1 MVAPV
6 FLQDRAATLSIFHRA
21 IVGPG
26 MNLQAAFAL
35 AAAIGENVVRPPAF
49 KIPAAPD
56 RDVLN
61 VRELER
67 AIDPAATTP
76 FWRSN
81 IPVGMIIKRNENNRL
96 RDATKPKRAQIMKI

>member
-1 MVAPV
+1 MDFEP
-6 FLQDRAATLSIFHRA
+6 
-21 IVGPG
+21 
-26 MNLQAAFAL
+26 AFAL
-35 AAAIGENVVRPPAF
+35 ATAICENVVRPPAL
-49 KIPAAPD
+49 KISAAPD

-61 VRELER
+61 VREIEH

-96 RDATKPKRAQIMKI
+96 RDSTKPKRAQIMKIARAIEDERRELRIELAVKFFD